1 MKKNIFLALDFNSL
15 NEAIDVTNQTKDYI
29 AGVKIGL
36 ELYNVIGL
44 MGIKEFE
51 KFKLPIFLDT
61 KIFDIPNQVAKTV
74 KIISEIKSIKY
85 FTIHS
90 LGSLE
95 MLQAAQKAAS
105 GTSLEFL
112 AVSVLTSWNKKDLEQ
127 IGFTN
132 DVNEQVK
139 LLIKLACQ
147 AKLSGIIASA
157 QDINLARQI
166 SKEIKIFC
174 PGIRGNQNTQDQKRT
189 LSYKEF
195 NAIADDKCFAVIGRP
210 IYEGNALENIKDI
223 INSAN

>member
-1 MKKNIFLALDFNSL
+1 M
-15 NEAIDVTNQTKDYI
+15 
-29 AGVKIGL
+29 
-36 ELYNVIGL
+36 
-44 MGIKEFE
+44 KEFE
-51 KFKLPIFLDT
+51 QFKLPIFLDT
-61 KIFDIPNQVAKTV
+61 KIFDIPNQVAKTIKV
-74 KIISEIKSIKY
+74 ISAIKSIKY

-95 MLQAAQKAAS
+95 MLKAAQKAAS
-105 GTSLEFL
+105 GSSLEFL
-112 AVSVLTSWNKKDLEQ
+112 AVSVLTSWDQKDLNFVG
-127 IGFTN
+127 ITN
-132 DVNEQVK
+132 NVNEQVK

-166 SKEIKIFC
+166 SKDIKIFC

-189 LSYKEF
+189 LSYREF
-195 NAIADDKCFAVIGRP
+195 NAVADDKCFAVIGRP

>member
-15 NEAIDVTNQTKDYI
+15 DKALKITQETKDYL
-29 AGVKIGL
+29 AGIKIGL
-36 ELYNVIGL
+36 ELYSVIGL
-44 MGIKEFE
+44 KGVKEFE
-51 KFKLPIFLDT
+51 KFRIPIFLDT
-61 KIFDIPNQVAKTV
+61 KIFDIPNQVAKTI

-95 MLQAAQKAAS
+95 MLEAAQKAAR
-105 GTSLEFL
+105 SLDLELL
-112 AVSVLTSWNKKDLEQ
+112 AVSILTSWNKKDLEQ
-127 IGFTN
+127 VGIN
-132 DVNEQVK
+132 NNVVEQVK
-139 LLIKLACQ
+139 LLINLAYK

-157 QDINLARQI
+157 QDINVARQI

-174 PGIRGNQNTQDQKRT
+174 PGIRGNQNTNDQKRT

-210 IYEGNALENIKDI
+210 IYEGNALENIKNI

>member
-1 MKKNIFLALDFNSL
+1 MKKNIFLALDFNTL
-15 NEAIDVTNQTKDYI
+15 DKALEVTNQTKDYL
-29 AGVKIGL
+29 AGIKIGL
-36 ELYNVIGL
+36 ELYSSIGL
-44 MGIKEFE
+44 KGLKEFE

-61 KIFDIPNQVAKTV
+61 KIFDIPNQVAKTIN
-74 KIISEIKSIKY
+74 IILKYKCVKY
-85 FTIHS
+85 FTIHAF
-90 LGSLE
+90 GSLE
-95 MLQAAQKAAS
+95 MLQAAQKIANN
-105 GTSLEFL
+105 TNLEFL
-112 AVSVLTSWNKKDLEQ
+112 AVSVLTSWNQKDLEL
-127 IGFTN
+127 IGIN
-132 DVNEQVK
+132 NNIDHQVK
-139 LLIKLACQ
+139 LLIKLACR
-147 AKLSGIIASA
+147 AKLSGVIASA

>member
-1 MKKNIFLALDFNSL
+1 MKKNIFLALDFNS
-15 NEAIDVTNQTKDYI
+15 IDKALEITEQTKDYL
-29 AGVKIGL
+29 AGIKIGL
-36 ELYNVIGL
+36 ELYSSIGL
-44 MGIKEFE
+44 KGLRVFE

-61 KIFDIPNQVAKTV
+61 KIFDIPNQVAKTIKV
-74 KIISEIKSIKY
+74 ISEYKFIKY

-95 MLQAAQKAAS
+95 MLQAAQKIAS
-105 GTSLEFL
+105 NTNLEFL
-112 AVSVLTSWNKKDLEQ
+112 AVNILTSWDKKDLEH
-127 IGFTN
+127 IGIN
-132 DVNEQVK
+132 NNIKDQVK

-147 AKLSGIIASA
+147 ANLSGIIASA
-157 QDINLARQI
+157 QDINVARQI

-174 PGIRGNQNTQDQKRT
+174 PGIRGNQNTNDQKRT

>member
-1 MKKNIFLALDFNSL
+1 MKKNIFLALDFNTL
-15 NEAIDVTNQTKDYI
+15 DKALEVTNQTKDYL
-29 AGVKIGL
+29 AGIKIGL
-36 ELYNVIGL
+36 ELYSSIGL
-44 MGIKEFE
+44 KGLKEFE

-61 KIFDIPNQVAKTV
+61 KIFDIPNQVAKTIN
-74 KIISEIKSIKY
+74 IILKYKCVKY
-85 FTIHS
+85 FTIHAF
-90 LGSLE
+90 GSFE
-95 MLQAAQKAAS
+95 MLQAAQKIANN
-105 GTSLEFL
+105 TNLEFL
-112 AVSVLTSWNKKDLEQ
+112 AVNVLTSWNKKDLEL
-127 IGFTN
+127 IGIN
-132 DVNEQVK
+132 NNIDHQVK
-139 LLIKLACQ
+139 LLIKLACR
-147 AKLSGIIASA
+147 AKLSGVIASA

>member
-1 MKKNIFLALDFNSL
+1 MKKNIFLALDFDSL
-15 NEAIDVTNQTKDYI
+15 DKALQVTDQTREHV
-29 AGVKIGL
+29 AGIKIGS
-36 ELYNVIGL
+36 ELYSSIGL
-44 MGIKEFE
+44 KGLKEFE

-61 KIFDIPNQVAKTV
+61 KIFDIPNQAAKTIKV
-74 KIISEIKSIKY
+74 ISEYKFIKY
-85 FTIHS
+85 FTIHAF
-90 LGSLE
+90 GSLE
-95 MLQAAQKAAS
+95 MLQAAQKIVDN
-105 GTSLEFL
+105 TNLELL
-112 AVSVLTSWNKKDLEQ
+112 AVSVLTSWSQKDLGLVG
-127 IGFTN
+127 INNNIN
-132 DVNEQVK
+132 DQVK

-157 QDINLARQI
+157 QNINLARQI